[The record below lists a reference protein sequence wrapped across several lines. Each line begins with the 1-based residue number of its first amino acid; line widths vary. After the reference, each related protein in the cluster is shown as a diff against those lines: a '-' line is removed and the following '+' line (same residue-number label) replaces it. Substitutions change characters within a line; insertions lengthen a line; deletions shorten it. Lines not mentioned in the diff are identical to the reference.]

1 MAVLVRANPRRVP
14 SVVKGNL
21 LGFDSEGWADDEF
34 GSCCKEENDIKHPRE
49 GENCAG
55 EECELIGG
63 EGL

>member
-1 MAVLVRANPRRVP
+1 M
-14 SVVKGNL
+14 VKGNL